1 MASAHVPWRSPQGY
15 AAQPPINCG
24 PSYGHTENRAKF
36 HHPAWPEGTPP
47 TPGQE
52 MAPNPLQNGNN
63 GPVLNSGGF
72 GQTYA
77 GGPAPPGAVVTL
89 EEIIQRVFQ
98 HVTLQFSNQ
107 LKIQNDQLGEMF
119 SKTVSLMQEEF
130 EKERLSWKERDEKH
144 EAKLRELERKV
155 LFYEKNAEN
164 ESSGTDNRRRQFHGR
179 YQRGYYPP
187 IAPLTKADDTPCVNQ
202 YIDRSA
208 QLDEALKNDESL
220 AVEGAKVKFV
230 EHQGVSLLDA
240 KQEIKAH
247 AIASDLWTSMG
258 AAQEVTAAVG
268 KPKAEPGKT
277 EIGGIIR
284 EKTEKYGTVFHV
296 VTKMRSPH
304 KLHKAPEPFLKG
316 VKTAFAKLAQVIRE
330 EEIDEIAMTYMC
342 SGMDRLHRLWVLDT
356 LYEELRD
363 VPVTVHL
370 YNKYVSKRWGNCGN
384 LFNPKEAGEEEEET
398 GGKPDDGEQLNDAP
412 NSQTVAPRERS
423 KRNCG
428 APPWWLSQ
436 LVDKIPNQI
445 FHGFAESLLEIKL
458 TSAPISSYRALVEQA
473 EWKEGLASFRIL
485 LDSLGSS
492 AEALNVLVKVINN
505 AHEVNWKTLLICVS
519 TYVRLF
525 PDGDK
530 KLSDLISTWLS
541 ESLAGEDRE
550 TLLLAFLVSRQLSH
564 TIPSSPYASWF
575 RKTFNHQNTPCKSN
589 HQFKFLLDFLSYL
602 VQYDSLVYLKTH
614 YDLPPYV
621 PNNMKSLLQDYQKV
635 AYTRMQ
641 DLRDTSENLGI
652 FPPDRKLKSIDEQVE
667 YDLDKAIEYYETN
680 KKVHDLIFK
689 TSICRKKYFETNF
702 LPALLKPRA
711 GIKPND
717 AQTRLVDNMLKAN
730 KISKTQFEAFHALCI
745 QKM

>member
-208 QLDEALKNDESL
+208 QLDEAMKNDESL

-428 APPWWLSQ
+428 A
-436 LVDKIPNQI
+436 
-445 FHGFAESLLEIKL
+445 
-458 TSAPISSYRALVEQA
+458 
-473 EWKEGLASFRIL
+473 RI
-485 LDSLGSS
+485 
-492 AEALNVLVKVINN
+492 
-505 AHEVNWKTLLICVS
+505 VS
-519 TYVRLF
+519 
-525 PDGDK
+525 
-530 KLSDLISTWLS
+530 
-541 ESLAGEDRE
+541 
-550 TLLLAFLVSRQLSH
+550 
-564 TIPSSPYASWF
+564 
-575 RKTFNHQNTPCKSN
+575 
-589 HQFKFLLDFLSYL
+589 
-602 VQYDSLVYLKTH
+602 
-614 YDLPPYV
+614 
-621 PNNMKSLLQDYQKV
+621 
-635 AYTRMQ
+635 
-641 DLRDTSENLGI
+641 
-652 FPPDRKLKSIDEQVE
+652 
-667 YDLDKAIEYYETN
+667 
-680 KKVHDLIFK
+680 
-689 TSICRKKYFETNF
+689 
-702 LPALLKPRA
+702 
-711 GIKPND
+711 
-717 AQTRLVDNMLKAN
+717 
-730 KISKTQFEAFHALCI
+730 
-745 QKM
+745 